1 MCYLASTMARRTVS
15 DLFDLPVAER
25 IQLVEELWDS
35 IAEAP
40 EALPLTEEQGR
51 ELDRRLEAHRE
62 SPHAAAPWSEVRK
75 RLIEVR

>member
-1 MCYLASTMARRTVS
+1 MARRTVS
-15 DLFDLPVAER
+15 DLLGLSVAER

-35 IAEAP
+35 IAEVP
-40 EALPLTEEQGR
+40 GALPVSEEQGR

-75 RLIEVR
+75 RLTERL

>member
-1 MCYLASTMARRTVS
+1 MARRTIS
-15 DLFDLPVAER
+15 DLLELPVADR
-25 IQLVEELWDS
+25 IQLVEDLWDS
-35 IAEAP
+35 ITEVP
-40 EALPLTEEQGR
+40 GALPVSEEQGR